1 MRVIGLMSGT
11 SIDAVDGAVVD
22 IATRD
27 QTLEVSL
34 LGWSSEPWS
43 DELRDRIRTWSEPA
57 ASAPPGEIA
66 AVSVTIG
73 ELFAVAARSAAGA
86 AGLDLAAI
94 DLVASHGQTVHHL
107 VADEG
112 RAVAT
117 LQLGQPA
124 VIAER
129 TGRTVVADFRP
140 RDLAAGG
147 QGAPLVSFV
156 DALLLGEEAR
166 TVAALNLGG
175 IANVTVVPA
184 GRPFDSLAFDT
195 GPGNSLLDAA
205 ARRLLGGQPN
215 DRDGAAAAAG
225 EPSEALLQELLA
237 HSYFGRRPP
246 KSTGRELF
254 GEAFA
259 ARAIERGSE
268 LGLRDNDVLATL
280 TVLTARS
287 VATALAAFAP
297 AWPQVLHVS
306 GGGTNNPTL
315 MRRLEQAL
323 VRHAPAG
330 ADPARLQP
338 LDALGVPSAAK
349 EALAFAVLGHEAL
362 HGRPNSLPGATGAGH
377 SSVLGAIWPGSNY
390 RHLVELVG
398 GAQATT
404 ARVERI
410 VVMRPASKGK
420 GVAR

>member
-11 SIDAVDGAVVD
+11 SVDAVDACVVD
-22 IATRD
+22 IATRGA
-27 QTLEVSL
+27 TLEVSL
-34 LGWSSEPWS
+34 LGWSAEPWP
-43 DELRDRIRTWSEPA
+43 DGLRERIRPWSEPA
-57 ASAPPGEIA
+57 AAAGPGELA
-66 AVSVTIG
+66 EASMHIG
-73 ELFAVAARSAAGA
+73 ELFAASAFAAAAA
-86 AGLDLAAI
+86 AGLGLEDV
-94 DLVASHGQTVHHL
+94 DLVCSHGQTVHHL
-107 VADEG
+107 IGQDG

-129 TGRTVVADFRP
+129 TGRTVIADFRP
-140 RDLAAGG
+140 RDISAGG
-147 QGAPLVSFV
+147 QGAPLVSYV
-156 DALLLGEEAR
+156 DALLLGEDAI
-166 TVAALNLGG
+166 TTAALNLGG
-175 IANVTVVPA
+175 IANVTVIPA
-184 GRPFDSLAFDT
+184 GRPFDSIAFDS

-205 ARRLLGGQPN
+205 ARRLLGQSH
-215 DRDGAAAAAG
+215 DQDGRAAASG
-225 EPSEALLQELLA
+225 EPSDELIAELLA
-237 HSYFGRRPP
+237 HPYFDRRPP

-259 ARAIERGSE
+259 ARAIDRGSE

-280 TVLTARS
+280 TELTARS
-287 VATALAAFAP
+287 VAAALAAFAP

-330 ADPARLQP
+330 ADSARLQP

-362 HGRPNSLPGATGAGH
+362 HGRPNSLPGATGARH

-410 VVMRPASKGK
+410 VVTRSGHQGK